1 MRSLFERPSRCFVTS
16 LIARGFRSR
25 LCASLLVGGAS
36 VGLMLAGDSVA
47 VEAQEYSAYADPEKP
62 AISFVLA
69 DDANAAAFRREFGLD
84 DEEMRS
90 VLAAVRE
97 ENETLSTEYG
107 RSEKAIE
114 AGRKKAAVPEY
125 NDDVRAAVAATKS
138 EIEALLPKDRRSDL
152 RTWVDARWQ
161 QEREEFQ
168 SSADDATFEA
178 SARGFRCKDI
188 FASWYRS
195 ATRNGNN
202 YEVALPHRR
211 LKLRGGFR
219 VRINHNGHRARAPVK
234 EVGPWNTR
242 DNYWQPRKKR
252 DMWKNLPRCKP
263 EAEAAY
269 FNNYNRGRDEQGR
282 IVRNPAGID
291 LTLAVAKRMGI
302 RSKLKRK
309 GIIRV
314 HVYYPWVRR

>member
-1 MRSLFERPSRCFVTS
+1 MRSLFVRPSRRFVTS
-16 LIARGFRSR
+16 L
-25 LCASLLVGGAS
+25 LLSAGVFG
-36 VGLMLAGDSVA
+36 GLMLAGDSVA
-47 VEAQEYSAYADPEKP
+47 VEAQEYSAYSDPEKP

-69 DDANAAAFRREFGLD
+69 DDANADAFREEFGLD

-114 AGRKKAAVPEY
+114 AGKKKAAVPEY

-138 EIEALLPKDRRSDL
+138 EIEALLPEDRRLHL
-152 RTWVDARWQ
+152 RAWVDARWQ

-168 SSADDATFEA
+168 ASSGDATFEA
-178 SARGFRCKDI
+178 SGRGFRCKNI
-188 FASWYRS
+188 YASWYRS

-242 DNYWQPRKKR
+242 DNYWQPKKKR

-302 RSKLKRK
+302 RSKLKQK

-314 HVYYPWVRR
+314 HVRYPWVKR

>member
-1 MRSLFERPSRCFVTS
+1 MRSLVVRPSRRFVTS
-16 LIARGFRSR
+16 L
-25 LCASLLVGGAS
+25 LLAVG
-36 VGLMLAGDSVA
+36 GLMLAGDSV
-47 VEAQEYSAYADPEKP
+47 VAQEYSAYSDPEKP
-62 AISFVLA
+62 AISFLLA
-69 DDANAAAFRREFGLD
+69 DDANAEEFQREFGLG
-84 DEEMRS
+84 DEEMGS
-90 VLAAVRE
+90 VLAVVRE
-97 ENETLSTEYG
+97 ENETLATEYG
-107 RSEKAIE
+107 RSEKAIV
-114 AGRKKAAVPEY
+114 AGRKRAAVSEY
-125 NDDVRAAVAATKS
+125 NDDVRAAVAATRS
-138 EIEALLPKDRRSDL
+138 EIEALLPEDRRSDL
-152 RTWVDARWQ
+152 RSWVDARWQ
-161 QEREEFQ
+161 QESEEFR
-168 SSADDATFEA
+168 SSADGATFEA
-178 SARGFRCKDI
+178 SAKSFRCKGI
-188 FASWYRS
+188 YASWYRS

-211 LKLRGGFR
+211 LKFKGGFR
-219 VRINHNGHRARAPVK
+219 VRINHNGRTARAPVK

-302 RSKLKRK
+302 KKKLKRK

-314 HVYYPWVRR
+314 HVRYPWVKR